1 MTQQKRLEWDQRA
14 EVSRISLGYGG
25 RRPVNRTKPS
35 DETEWGWGREWKPL
49 LLYSEPPAYGDFRL
63 RSICICGPQDLHV
76 CVLLLKLQ

>member
-1 MTQQKRLEWDQRA
+1 MSIIFLNMEIHRSVEQLSRMTQQKRLEWDQRA

-49 LLYSEPPAYGDFRL
+49 LLYSEPPGL
-63 RSICICGPQDLHV
+63 W
-76 CVLLLKLQ
+76 